1 MFRLF
6 SQRLRLAGY
15 GNHRVTVVPRR
26 HFSRC
31 EETKTLTMHA
41 SGNHY
46 VTSHSESEHLADIY
60 GQRGRASRIPHVNR
74 NAASGAAVFRMIPD
88 QPS

>member
-1 MFRLF
+1 
-6 SQRLRLAGY
+6 
-15 GNHRVTVVPRR
+15 
-26 HFSRC
+26 
-31 EETKTLTMHA
+31 MHA

-46 VTSHSESEHLADIY
+46 VTGHSESEHLADIY

>member
-1 MFRLF
+1 MAITVSLQSRVVIFRAARKQK
-6 SQRLRLAGY
+6 S
-15 GNHRVTVVPRR
+15 
-26 HFSRC
+26 
-31 EETKTLTMHA
+31 LTMHA